1 MPRQLTSACFIDPR
15 NSKYPSLVSRQ
26 RLRQFCGLFSVPYSD
41 SSTMQVT
48 IMMVVA
54 ALKAS
59 LFDKSQCH
67 RDASLPVQAITAGKP
82 MVFGKKNIAA
92 HLPASHKARS
102 PAKRREAPRSAAKL
116 QGLHGHRRALCRLML
131 CR

>member
-1 MPRQLTSACFIDPR
+1 
-15 NSKYPSLVSRQ
+15 
-26 RLRQFCGLFSVPYSD
+26 
-41 SSTMQVT
+41 MQVT

-59 LFDKSQCH
+59 LLDKSQCH

-102 PAKRREAPRSAAKL
+102 GLRGLAEYGRPAKPSV
-116 QGLHGHRRALCRLML
+116 GLG
-131 CR
+131 